1 MRSVTPKRSRK
12 LTQPKRRREQTI
24 SKFRLEAQRKALL
37 KRMDRLH
44 PKITANQGYRS
55 ARALLTSKY
64 GKAVGLAARLA
75 VLQAA
80 HFMISVLE
88 MMPHV

>member
-1 MRSVTPKRSRK
+1 
-12 LTQPKRRREQTI
+12 
-24 SKFRLEAQRKALL
+24 
-37 KRMDRLH
+37 
-44 PKITANQGYRS
+44 
-55 ARALLTSKY
+55 LLTSKY